1 MARRFTQKDASHI
14 VQSTMEEQHR
24 REVNRRDREKI
35 WAEVDR
41 QIAMTP
47 DLRHKKMADG
57 SLDPRKSWMPETE
70 LPLQAQTSEVLMAD
84 ERRQI
89 FPKSGPYFQ
98 ANAAMTDEYLEGVDF
113 QSIIAGAN
121 DVPSLIDQDNANK
134 LVSGLHTHIQRQ
146 YDFRGHWDLL
156 NMEANNYGT
165 FVGKAR
171 MVTKNIFATT
181 TKGVVKQNTRFPVMI
196 PRSIKN
202 VYLDDNKHSVM
213 MEGEFIG
220 PTVHEVTYRGMD
232 DIRRAVSKGSND
244 PRGAGWRRDGLKG
257 LENIKG
263 NESIKV
269 VRVEGD
275 LLVPRDSGRPMFLPN
290 SIAHVAMVKGTGALI
305 RLQIS
310 EMDENSYFTHPYHVE
325 DINSPYGVG
334 PLVKAMP
341 IQQAAVEAL
350 NRLLEWAALNTQP
363 PLGWDPDDAYFAQQ
377 GGPVVAPGAMWPT
390 QSEVRPAEIGDG
402 AALFNLYVGFLSQYA
417 DLTGTNAPR
426 LGAQTVSHTTAFA
439 KDVEL
444 QRGAARTVDYV
455 DSVLAGPLHR
465 WLQMEYRLGRKFK
478 GKQTIFL
485 EEYGGFVEVESK
497 HFPDLV
503 SYEVFGSSG
512 PAEEAQ
518 KLATQAQAV
527 QLATQFEL
535 LKIQLEQQGLGPQ
548 GERLDLVALQ
558 KEALRRG
565 FVDVDRFFAAGPQGV
580 QGLPETAGIVQPAI
594 TSSTDPVAA

>member
-24 REVNRRDREKI
+24 REVARRDREKI

-47 DLRHKKMADG
+47 DIRHKMKADG
-57 SLDPRKSWMPETE
+57 TPDPRKAWMPEVE
-70 LPLQAQTSEVLMAD
+70 LPLQAQTGEVLLAD

-89 FPKSGPYFQ
+89 FPKSGPWFQ
-98 ANAAMTDEYLEGVDF
+98 ANAALTDDYLARVDF
-113 QSIIAGAN
+113 QAIIAGAN
-121 DVPSLIDQDNANK
+121 DVPSLMDQDNANK
-134 LVSGLHTHIQRQ
+134 LVAGLHTHIHRQ
-146 YDFRGHWDLL
+146 YGFRDHWDLL
-156 NMEANNYGT
+156 HMEANNYGT
-165 FVGKAR
+165 FVGKAK
-171 MVTKNIFATT
+171 MLTKPLLQTT
-181 TKGVVKQNTRFPVMI
+181 AKGVVRKDFRFPVMI

-202 VYLDDNKHSVM
+202 VYLDDTKHSVM

-220 PTVHEVTYRGMD
+220 PTVHEVTWRGID
-232 DIRRAVSKGSND
+232 DIRHAARKGSAD
-244 PRGAGWRRDGLKG
+244 PRGAGWRKDALKD

-263 NESIKV
+263 NEAVKV

-275 LLVPRDSGRPMFLPN
+275 LLIPRDSGRPMFLPN

-310 EMDENSYFTHPYHVE
+310 EMDENSYFTHPYHIE
-325 DINSPYGVG
+325 DMNCPYGVG

-363 PLGWDPDDAYFAQQ
+363 PLGYDADDPYFAQH
-377 GGPVVAPGAMWPT
+377 GGPNVAPGAQWPT
-390 QSEVRPAEIGDG
+390 TSEVSPAQIGDG

-455 DSVLAGPLHR
+455 DSVLAGPMHR

-478 GKQTIFL
+478 GKQTIFI
-485 EEYGGFVEVESK
+485 EEYGGFVEIESK
-497 HFPDLV
+497 HLPDLV

-512 PAEEAQ
+512 PAEEAS

-527 QLATQFEL
+527 QLATQIEL
-535 LKIQLEQQGLGPQ
+535 LKTQLEQQGQGPQ
-548 GERLDLVALQ
+548 GEKLDLTAIQ

-565 FVDVDRFFAAGPQGV
+565 FTDVDRFFAAGPQGV
-580 QGLPETAGIVQPAI
+580 QGLPEGAGIVQPAI